1 MSAKNA
7 RSYGLNREVECH
19 QKNIAL
25 LRQRSLTD
33 ALEYALD
40 AAAHYEKQDALVA
53 TEFLA
58 TAHAIERE
66 LYPEA
71 FTPPAIVPA
80 SSLPAPKSELPMVW
94 VW

>member
-1 MSAKNA
+1 MSA
-7 RSYGLNREVECH
+7 RTYGLSREVACH
-19 QKNIAL
+19 QHNIAL

-40 AAAHYEKQDALVA
+40 AKAHYAQRGEALVS

-58 TAHAIERE
+58 TAREIERE

-71 FTPPAIVPA
+71 FTPPALPA
-80 SSLPAPKSELPMVW
+80 LPAPKSELPMVW